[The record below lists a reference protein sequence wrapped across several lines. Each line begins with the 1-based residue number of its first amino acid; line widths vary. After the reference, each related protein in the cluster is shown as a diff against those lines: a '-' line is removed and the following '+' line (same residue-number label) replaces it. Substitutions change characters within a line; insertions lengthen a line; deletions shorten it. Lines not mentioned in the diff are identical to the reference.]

1 METSILKMS
10 LSCKDTGTVVVVK
23 FDNQLV
29 WQGDPADAHQ
39 ISHEFEDV
47 DGQEHVL
54 SIALSNKLP
63 SHTKVDEQGNI
74 VSDLLVNVSKFLL
87 ESVSIDQLVWAS
99 ATYHHDFNGTR
110 PSTVEQFFGNMGCN
124 GQVEFRFTSPAYI
137 WLLENT

>member
-1 METSILKMS
+1 MS

-29 WQGDPADAHQ
+29 WQGDPADTHQ

>member
-1 METSILKMS
+1 MS

-39 ISHEFEDV
+39 ISHEFEDI
-47 DGQEHVL
+47 DEQEHVL
-54 SIALSNKLP
+54 NIALSNKLP

-74 VSDLLVNVSKFLL
+74 VSDLLVNISQFLL
-87 ESVSIDQLVWAS
+87 ESVNIDQLVWNTS
-99 ATYHHDFNGTR
+99 TYHHAFNGTQ
-110 PSTVEQFFGNMGCN
+110 PSTVERFFGNMGCN